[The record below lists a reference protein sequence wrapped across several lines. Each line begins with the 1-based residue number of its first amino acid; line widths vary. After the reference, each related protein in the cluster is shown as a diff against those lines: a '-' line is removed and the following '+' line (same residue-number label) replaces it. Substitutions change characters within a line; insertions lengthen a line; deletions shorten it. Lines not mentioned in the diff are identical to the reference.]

1 MTVFALDEILLWWD
15 GRRLFTFKRLLPAFE
30 TFGFLRA
37 GIGSFQLLPL
47 LLAVPPLLHGDFGR
61 GLASGTESGTCRFSR
76 RRPLD
81 LSSTPFL
88 DFVGELS
95 KAVMFDLR

>member
-1 MTVFALDEILLWWD
+1 MGERGISPERLAQLRQEMGLDQPLW
-15 GRRLFTFKRLLPAFE
+15 RQ
-30 TFGFLRA
+30 FLDYVYA
-37 GIGSFQLLPL
+37 
-47 LLAVPPLLHGDFGR
+47 LLHGDFGR